1 MSLIKLKL
9 KLFDSR
15 NIFQELLVGCSQ
27 RIVIPSWR
35 DRPVPTEFPPVAS
48 PVSISLMTD

>member
-1 MSLIKLKL
+1 MLEAGYRQSWVMSLIKLKL

-27 RIVIPSWR
+27 RIVIPS
-35 DRPVPTEFPPVAS
+35 
-48 PVSISLMTD
+48 